1 MTYPSAGRRLHR
13 PTRVR
18 VGRKAGDR
26 RAAAAKGVD
35 TESARRRQRATEVLA
50 LDEAAARY
58 ARRLG
63 RDVFRGFQVAALFG
77 LILAYLKV
85 LAAYSNGPQ
94 VNVPVLSTGTA
105 LGSFG
110 ILAGLITAL
119 QVAVRSGANE
129 APTARRQF
137 LAKTASLLML
147 ASVALGT
154 YVGMQFMA
162 TAPRAVELVRMFGP
176 ILGGIVL
183 AMLAADAAA
192 AAETLGKDKE
202 AKEALR
208 EQDINRKRRR
218 CIALARGTTSPRCI
232 GVVRDLLYPSLL
244 TLATVATMSI
254 IPRGGKP
261 LNVALLAVAVAIYI
275 GIAWL
280 VVYLAAVSS
289 RTGQWSI
296 FLLATLAAT
305 IAAFSIGWSV
315 VLDAITHSTPDTVSA
330 NAGWSLASWLAFNAA
345 AYFTGVNAFRVV
357 GQHKR
362 RGILLEV
369 AARRAAG
376 ELRRAGKETKDR
388 SRSLATT
395 MANWAIALCL
405 LFPFGLVLAQAALRQ
420 ADRAGDEPHIRKRL
434 RIAVAASWATLALL
448 LAALATLAIRAP
460 VIV

>member
-1 MTYPSAGRRLHR
+1 MTYASVDGRLHR

-26 RAAAAKGVD
+26 RAAAAKAVD

-63 RDVFRGFQVAALFG
+63 RDVFRGFQVTALFG

-94 VNVPVLSTGTA
+94 VHVPVLSTGTA

-119 QVAVRSGANE
+119 QVAVRSGATE

-162 TAPRAVELVRMFGP
+162 TAPRVVELVRMFGP

-202 AKEALR
+202 VKEALR

-218 CIALARGTTSPRCI
+218 CIALARGTTSARWI
-232 GVVRDLLYPSLL
+232 GVVRDLLYPCLL
-244 TLATVATMSI
+244 TLVTVAGMSTI
-254 IPRGGKP
+254 QRVAKP
-261 LNVALLAVAVAIYI
+261 WNVALLAVAVAIYI
-275 GIAWL
+275 GVAWL

-289 RTGQWSI
+289 RTGQWSM
-296 FLLATLAAT
+296 FLLSILAAT
-305 IAAFSIGWSV
+305 VFAFSVGWSFV
-315 VLDAITHSTPDTVSA
+315 VDAISHSTPDTVAA
-330 NAGWSLASWLAFNAA
+330 NAGWSLVSWLAFNAA
-345 AYFTGVNAFRVV
+345 AYATAVSAFRAV
-357 GQHKR
+357 GQRKR

-369 AARRAAG
+369 AVRRAAG
-376 ELRRAGKETKDR
+376 DLRRAGKETKDR

-405 LFPFGLVLAQAALRQ
+405 LFPFGLVLAEAARRQ
-420 ADRAGDEPHIRKRL
+420 AERAGDEPRIRKRV
-434 RIAVAASWATLALL
+434 RVAIAASWATLGLL
-448 LAALATLAIRAP
+448 IAALVVLAIRAP